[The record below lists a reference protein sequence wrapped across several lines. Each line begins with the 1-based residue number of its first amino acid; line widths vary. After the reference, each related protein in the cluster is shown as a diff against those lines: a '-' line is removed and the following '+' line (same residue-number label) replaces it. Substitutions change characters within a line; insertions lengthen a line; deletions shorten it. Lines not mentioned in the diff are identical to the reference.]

1 MRDRLTIDKTKIF
14 VRENPTLMSI
24 TKDELR
30 KLYNEVFDRLQ
41 EYEVAEEQ
49 GQIIVPPC
57 KVGEKVYYFSKNPLN
72 ISVQANTIYEA
83 DVVRIVTTHLGT
95 SLVIQIRNEYGCT
108 EIPDVN
114 EWCKTVFLTKKEAEQ
129 ALRGGG

>member
-57 KVGEKVYYFSKNPLN
+57 KVYEDVYLIVNGIIERCSVDGIHYTRRKKYVRLRPHHQDYWGNWSKYYTPSLR
-72 ISVQANTIYEA
+72 SFGKTIFITREEA
-83 DVVRIVTTHLGT
+83 
-95 SLVIQIRNEYGCT
+95 
-108 EIPDVN
+108 
-114 EWCKTVFLTKKEAEQ
+114 KQ
-129 ALRGGG
+129 ALRGDG